1 MSEFLGQSRKRFFD
15 DEFEYRSDGPRM
27 RWYSPLV
34 WFIRPVWSWLGW
46 ILAVIIII
54 MIVGAI
60 SSATTTSFAVE
71 KKMIQAVLTEEE
83 EKKRME
89 N

>member
-1 MSEFLGQSRKRFFD
+1 MSEFLGQSKKRFLDFD
-15 DEFEYRSDGPRM
+15 YGPRM
-27 RWYSPLV
+27 NRWYSPII
-34 WFIRPVWSWLGW
+34 WFIQPVWSWLGW
-46 ILAVIIII
+46 ILALIIII

-60 SSATTTSFAVE
+60 SSAARTSVSVE
-71 KKMIQAVLTEEE
+71 KKMIQAVLTDEE